1 MNTTAGIGPAHG
13 TGPNGGDL
21 RIVIRESS
29 PMPVREQIRSQIE
42 GLVRIGALTAG
53 DRLPSVRQ
61 LAGDLRVAP
70 GTVAKA
76 YAELAEQGVIDTGL
90 GRAARVRS
98 VDSVPQE
105 LLDAVRVYAAEAK
118 RRGVSLDDAISALRA
133 QWR

>member
-1 MNTTAGIGPAHG
+1 
-13 TGPNGGDL
+13 
-21 RIVIRESS
+21 
-29 PMPVREQIRSQIE
+29 MPVREQIRSQIE